1 MKRGNINKSIKSDNS
16 GLSIVE
22 VLVAVAILAIVFVPL
37 LKTFTQASTINSK
50 AQKLQNVTSLA
61 EGVMEDVK
69 GKSIQDLHDLAVED
83 SRVSFSPLD
92 EDRKLTKGNLKKVP
106 PYVVTYENI
115 TATQGIT
122 YDAVVTISTDKYG
135 NTVRSDARKYN
146 KEHGTDDIGDVSDA
160 NIRELPQINKVDSNR
175 NAVLSWEINKYDN
188 KALEKLVA
196 ENLAAKNSVSDSDIA
211 TLKNSYKTT
220 YKTTAEKYIN
230 IEIKDDRET
239 SSTKVSCEVEYKTGD
254 ATGKSLKYL
263 VYTGYFVEPL
273 ASEPA
278 GPNIYLFYTLSEN
291 VKEGASNIADP
302 IKKEHIKIEDK
313 TTGKRHNIYFIMQD
327 GVNTLGT
334 LNGSKVSLEVSGS
347 GYESSISY
355 NETSIITD
363 ASSLLSGASTADES
377 DDVYFFSNL
386 KDKNGNNGELFNS
399 KSKDRIYYVTVEIKE
414 HGKTEVLGTYTSTM
428 QTGEEAE

>member
-1 MKRGNINKSIKSDNS
+1 MERSSDNKSIINDNS

-69 GKSIQDLHDLAVED
+69 GKSIQELHDLAVERAD
-83 SRVSFSPLD
+83 VSFLPLD
-92 EDRKLTKGNLKKVP
+92 KDGTLKKGNLNNVP
-106 PYVVTYENI
+106 PYTVTYENV

-122 YDAVVTISTDKYG
+122 YDAVVTIATENYK
-135 NTVRSDARKYN
+135 N
-146 KEHGTDDIGDVSDA
+146 KTKGADDIGDVSDA

-175 NAVLSWEINKYDN
+175 NAVLSWELNKYDN
-188 KALEKLVA
+188 KALE
-196 ENLAAKNSVSDSDIA
+196 NLAVENFAPKNSVTDPDIA
-211 TLKNSYKTT
+211 KLKESYK
-220 YKTTAEKYIN
+220 KTAEKYIN
-230 IEIKDDRET
+230 IEIKEDSET
-239 SSTKVSCEVEYKTGD
+239 SCTKVSCEVEYKTGT
-254 ATGKSLKYL
+254 ASGKSLKYL

-291 VKEGASNIADP
+291 VKDGASNIADP
-302 IKKEHIKIEDK
+302 IKKENIKIEDK
-313 TTGKRHNIYFIMQD
+313 TTGKRHNVYFIMQD
-327 GVNTLGT
+327 GVDKLSTT
-334 LNGSKVSLEVSGS
+334 NGSEVTLDISGS
-347 GYESSISY
+347 GYSESIY
-355 NETSIITD
+355 YDKTSIFTD
-363 ASSLLSGASTADES
+363 AITYLAGASTPDDES

-386 KDKNGNNGELFNS
+386 KDKNGNSGELFNS

-414 HGKTEVLGTYTSTM
+414 HGKPEVLGTYTSTM
-428 QTGEEAE
+428 QTGAEAE

>member
-1 MKRGNINKSIKSDNS
+1 MKCGDINKSIKSDNS

-22 VLVAVAILAIVFVPL
+22 VLVAVAILAIVFIPL

-69 GKSIQDLHDLAVED
+69 GKSIQELHDLAVDD
-83 SRVSFSPLD
+83 SSVSFSPLD
-92 EDRKLTKGNLKKVP
+92 EDGTLTKGNLKNVP
-106 PYVVTYENI
+106 PYIVTYEDI
-115 TATQGIT
+115 TATQGIK
-122 YDAVVTISTDKYG
+122 YDAVVTISTDNYK
-135 NTVRSDARKYN
+135 NTVRSTERKDN
-146 KEHGTDDIGDVSDA
+146 KKDGNEDIGDVSDA

-188 KALEKLVA
+188 KALE
-196 ENLAAKNSVSDSDIA
+196 NLAAENSVSDSDIA

-220 YKTTAEKYIN
+220 AEKYIN
-230 IEIKDDRET
+230 IEIKDDIET
-239 SSTKVSCEVEYKTGD
+239 SSTKVSCEVEYKTGN
-254 ATGKSLKYL
+254 AAEKSLKYL
-263 VYTGYFVEPL
+263 VYTGYFPEPGIG
-273 ASEPA
+273 EPS
-278 GPNIYLFYTLSEN
+278 GPDIYLFYTLSEK
-291 VKEGASNIADP
+291 VKDGASNIADP

-313 TTGKRHNIYFIMQD
+313 TTGKRHNVYFIMQD
-327 GVNTLGT
+327 GLNTLGT

-363 ASSLLSGASTADES
+363 ASSLLSDASTADES